1 MGDNSRVTGSLVGD
15 LDISGELW
23 LLLSLMALMTLFFK
37 FSRIVSLR
45 NLDLFLLFALAPGMM
60 FLVGDSGRGAGSLT
74 SYTLL
79 LSGSMLWLI
88 RCLADVG
95 LGRRPLLEPNLNAAG
110 LAFLGISLLLLLM
123 VETIS
128 LPVKAGKERNPAET
142 GLKPT
147 EKQTEEASKNL
158 PVKPLEEVGKAVLE
172 ATPVASQVRLSTP
185 QEIISRIIAT
195 LSHLTIVVSLIIIG
209 WRHFLRPV
217 TGISAAVGYVLLPYT
232 RIALVDSGQA
242 LPAALITLAI
252 VFYRRPWITG
262 VLIGLAAGWMPACLG
277 VIPVWMGYYRGKKR
291 VRFTLAGVAL
301 VLVSALIGIDFPDF
315 ATWVRALG
323 ARSVTETGLLF
334 DREAPISSS
343 LWTGLDPSFR
353 LPVVV
358 AYLIMAIGAFFWP
371 AEKHLGELIS
381 ISAAMLIA
389 SQFWYLEK
397 GGTLVLLYLPLLLL
411 MMFRPNLQPKQLA
424 WRAQFIRQQRSLQ
437 EQLS

>member
-1 MGDNSRVTGSLVGD
+1 MIGSLVGD

-23 LLLSLMALMTLFFK
+23 LLLSLVSLMTLFFK
-37 FSRIVSLR
+37 FSRIISLR
-45 NLDLFLLFALAPGMM
+45 NLDLFFLFALAPGMM
-60 FLVGDSGRGAGSLT
+60 FLVGASGRGAGSFT
-74 SYTLL
+74 AYALL

-110 LAFLGISLLLLLM
+110 LSFLGISVLLLLM

-147 EKQTEEASKNL
+147 EKQTEEASRNL
-158 PVKPLEEVGKAVLE
+158 PVKPIEDVGKAVVE
-172 ATPVASQVRLSTP
+172 ATPVALQGSQNPP
-185 QEIISRIIAT
+185 QEILSRIIAT
-195 LSHLTIVVSLIIIG
+195 LSHLTIVVCLIIVG

-217 TGISAAVGYVLLPYT
+217 TGISAAVAYVLLPYT

-242 LPAALITLAI
+242 LPAALITAAV
-252 VFYRRPWITG
+252 VFYRNPWITG

-277 VIPVWMGYYRGKKR
+277 IIPVWMGYYQGKKR
-291 VRFTLAGVAL
+291 WRFTLAGLAL
-301 VLVSALIGIDFPDF
+301 VLLSALIGIDFPDF

-343 LWTGLDPSFR
+343 LWTGWDPSFR

-358 AYLIMAIGAFFWP
+358 AYVIMAIGSFFWP
-371 AEKHLGELIS
+371 VEKHLGELIS
-381 ISAAMLIA
+381 MSAAMLIA

-397 GGTLVLLYLPLLLL
+397 GGTLALLYLPLLLL

-424 WRAQFIRQQRSLQ
+424 WRAQFMRRNRIMQ
-437 EQLS
+437 EQR